1 MKHHTLMRTLYPS
14 IVASTSR
21 GVNGSTHCDAR
32 VIGRLREIHTFPL
45 KGARSQKLEFAS
57 VQRDGGIPDDR
68 KFALLRHEHAA
79 QRWQIDSKD
88 SERAARANACDI
100 LRTAD
105 GKDVGHH
112 SNKHLFHQLI
122 TDTELVN
129 VRARCVGA
137 RGLIVECASTGRV
150 LAECADSA
158 IEHER
163 EKVEKFF
170 GTLLKSACGVPT
182 LTRADGCSF
191 TNVGGRPDEHVL
203 HINTTASVRE
213 VYEQTSSWE
222 TTGETLDA
230 FALRFRP
237 NLVFEDGGDGSL
249 KPFDEFAWCGKN
261 VRIGRDVIIHINEPT
276 IRCPSTRARYDAPN
290 ESGKERKVQP
300 DVDIRSSFPNLT
312 ASIFDR
318 EAVNLADKGSYLGI
332 YAKVIVGGII
342 RAGDDISLL

>member
-1 MKHHTLMRTLYPS
+1 MRTLYPS

-21 GVNGSTHCDAR
+21 RVNGSSHRDAR

-45 KGARSQKLEFAS
+45 KGARSQKLELAS

-79 QRWQIDSKD
+79 QRWQMDND
-88 SERAARANACDI
+88 
-100 LRTAD
+100 
-105 GKDVGHH
+105 H

-129 VRARCVGA
+129 VRARCVGE

-150 LAECADSA
+150 LAECEDSA
-158 IEHER
+158 IERER

-170 GTLLKSACGVPT
+170 GTLLKSARGVPT

-237 NLVFEDGGDGSL
+237 NLVFEDSGDGSL
-249 KPFDEFAWCGKN
+249 QPFHEFAWCGKN
-261 VRIGRDVIIHINEPT
+261 VRIGRDVVIHINEPT
-276 IRCPSTRARYDAPN
+276 IRCPSTRARYDAPD
-290 ESGKERKVQP
+290 ESGEERKVQP

-318 EAVNLADKGSYLGI
+318 QAVNLADRGSYLGI

-342 RAGDDISLL
+342 RAGDDVYLL